1 MLGILSKSGII
12 VPYTACAA
20 VTQKEKCGT
29 NMKKKFRISVNAPV
43 VLGFVLLCL
52 CATVAGVVTNH
63 GLTQMFFSVYR
74 GSLLDPLTYVRLFT
88 HVLGHGGFDHFIGNA
103 MYLLL
108 MGPMLEE
115 KYGTKVLLK
124 VILFTA
130 VVTGIIH
137 IVLFGSAALCG
148 ASGVVF
154 AFIVL
159 SSFTAFKEGEIPL
172 TFILVVILFIG
183 KEFYNGFTVID
194 NVSNLTHILGG
205 VVGSVA
211 GYKLNRKKK

>member
-1 MLGILSKSGII
+1 
-12 VPYTACAA
+12 
-20 VTQKEKCGT
+20 
-29 NMKKKFRISVNAPV
+29 MKKKIRISFNAPV
-43 VLGFVLLCL
+43 ILSFVLLCL
-52 CATVAGVVTNH
+52 CATAAGMVTNH
-63 GLTQMFFSVYR
+63 ASTRLLFSVYR
-74 GSLLDPLTYVRLFT
+74 GSLLDPLTYVRFFT
-88 HVLGHGGFDHFIGNA
+88 HVLGHGGYDHFIGNA

-115 KYGTKVLLK
+115 KYGANVILK

-130 VVTGIIH
+130 LVTGVIH
-137 IVLFGSAALCG
+137 CALWGGAALCG

-172 TFILVVILFIG
+172 TFILVVVLFIG

-211 GYKLNRKKK
+211 GYSLNRKK

>member
-1 MLGILSKSGII
+1 
-12 VPYTACAA
+12 
-20 VTQKEKCGT
+20 
-29 NMKKKFRISVNAPV
+29 MKKKFRISINAPV
-43 VLGFVLLCL
+43 VLGFVLICL
-52 CATVAGVVTNH
+52 CATVAGAVTNH
-63 GLTQMFFSVYR
+63 RLTQMFFSVYR
-74 GSLLDPLTYVRLFT
+74 GSLRDPLTYVRCFT
-88 HVLGHGGFDHFIGNA
+88 HVVGHGGFDHFIGNA

-115 KYGTKVLLK
+115 KHGGKVLLK
-124 VILFTA
+124 VIVFTA
-130 VVTGIIH
+130 LVTGIIH
-137 IVLFGSAALCG
+137 CVLWGNAALCG

-172 TFILVVILFIG
+172 TFILVVVLFIG

-211 GYKLNRKKK
+211 GYSLNRKKK

>member
-1 MLGILSKSGII
+1 
-12 VPYTACAA
+12 
-20 VTQKEKCGT
+20 
-29 NMKKKFRISVNAPV
+29 MKKKIRISFNAPV
-43 VLGFVLLCL
+43 VLSFVLLCL
-52 CATVAGVVTNH
+52 CATVAGAVTNH
-63 GLTQMFFSVYR
+63 ASTQLLFSVYR
-74 GSLLDPLTYVRLFT
+74 GSPLDILTYVRCFT
-88 HVLGHGGFDHFIGNA
+88 HVLGHGGYDHFIGNA

-115 KYGTKVLLK
+115 KYGPKVILK

-130 VVTGIIH
+130 VVTGLIH
-137 IVLFGSAALCG
+137 CALWGGAALCG

-172 TFILVVILFIG
+172 TFILVVVLFVG

-211 GYKLNRKKK
+211 GYSLNRKK